1 MLRKFLLPALSMI
14 PGNAVCTVEVW
25 NILKQYETTVRWQLY
40 GEWRDVTYKSNPE
53 LKAQQALREREAK
66 GILRRLSSQTVD
78 SLSGTVAKMAHSNP
92 CIFFT
97 NAVSQIQAYENLADV
112 VIQAL
117 RHSTNMGFDILV
129 FITLDAMANPN
140 KERVKED
147 GVYTSDWLQSN
158 SASPSWYDIVTD
170 AWLRL
175 GDLCWL
181 TVQTLQFRPHATP
194 QIHRSSTLQQTDDR
208 DYCPRETRP

>member
-1 MLRKFLLPALSMI
+1 MLRKYLLPALSLI

-25 NILKQYETTVRWQLY
+25 NVLKYFETPMRWQMY
-40 GEWRDVTYKSNPE
+40 GEWRDVTYKSHPE
-53 LKAQQALREREAK
+53 LRAQHTLREREAK
-66 GILRRLSSQTVD
+66 GILRRLAAQTVD

-147 GVYTSDWLQSN
+147 GVYTSDWLQSACSHMAN
-158 SASPSWYDIVTD
+158 TGMLLKSSYSRSCNICWAAVQ
-170 AWLRL
+170 ALQLRSI
-175 GDLCWL
+175 
-181 TVQTLQFRPHATP
+181 ATA
-194 QIHRSSTLQQTDDR
+194 QL
-208 DYCPRETRP
+208 YCPPAL